1 MRRRKFVSLLTGAA
15 IGWTIAAE
23 AQQAEKIAHIGYLS
37 VAAGRNPLDETFEQ
51 ALQQLGWTIN
61 QNITIEY
68 RYAGGRQDRI
78 ATIAE
83 GVIRS
88 RPDALVV
95 WGPPLALAAKRKTT
109 QIPIIFLMTFDPVE
123 AGLVANLANPGGNLT
138 GVTGLASLEIFSK
151 RLQLLKEIA
160 PWITRVAVLL
170 STERTLTIGAR
181 MR

>member
-15 IGWTIAAE
+15 IGWTIAAK

-83 GVIRS
+83 EVIRS

-95 WGPPLALAAKRKTT
+95 WGPPLALAAKRMTT
-109 QIPIIFLMTFDPVE
+109 EIPVVFLMRSRRSWPGFKSRQAGWQFDGSDGSRQLGNFFQAPPTSQRNRPRHHSRSSS
-123 AGLVANLANPGGNLT
+123 GLHRANH
-138 GVTGLASLEIFSK
+138 E
-151 RLQLLKEIA
+151 
-160 PWITRVAVLL
+160 
-170 STERTLTIGAR
+170 
-181 MR
+181 

>member
-1 MRRRKFVSLLTGAA
+1 V
-15 IGWTIAAE
+15 
-23 AQQAEKIAHIGYLS
+23 
-37 VAAGRNPLDETFEQ
+37 DETFEA

-61 QNITIEY
+61 RNITIEY

-78 ATIAE
+78 APITEEA
-83 GVIRS
+83 IRS

-95 WGPPLALAAKRKTT
+95 WGPPLALAAKRMTT